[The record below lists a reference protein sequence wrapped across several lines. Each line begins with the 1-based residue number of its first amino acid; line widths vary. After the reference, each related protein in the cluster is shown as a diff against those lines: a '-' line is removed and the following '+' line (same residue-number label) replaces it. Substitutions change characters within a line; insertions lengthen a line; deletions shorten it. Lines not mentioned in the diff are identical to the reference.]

1 MKTRDQIVEELKALS
16 PEAAALVVEFFDAE
30 IARLDEGPG
39 YYGEDIDY
47 LEMLRDKFK

>member
-1 MKTRDQIVEELKALS
+1 MKTREQIIEQLKALS

-39 YYGEDIDY
+39 YYGDEIEY
-47 LEMLRDKFK
+47 LEQMRDMFK